1 MTPAEAR
8 SWVTNEFYD
17 GPGLPRKDSFSM
29 RRLISEIDE
38 TIRMMKTG
46 SITGNWKQKMY
57 NHLQAVERSL
67 TKKYNLVKKED
78 PNAAGLYDEKLGYL
92 PIDMHVALIKDNR
105 RILRSVLGDIN
116 TGTKMKS
123 LVF

>member
-8 SWVTNEFYD
+8 SWVSNEFYD

-38 TIRMMKTG
+38 TIKMRKTG
-46 SITGNWKQKMY
+46 SITGQWKQKMY
-57 NHLQAVERSL
+57 KHLVAVENNL
-67 TKKYNLVKKED
+67 TRKYNMIKRED
-78 PNAAGLYDEKLGYL
+78 PCAAGLYDEKLGFL
-92 PIDMHVALIKDNR
+92 PIDMHVALLKDNR
-105 RILRSVLGDIN
+105 RILRSVLGDIK
-116 TGTKMKS
+116 TGTEMKF